1 MSKSL
6 ALAETSNYP
15 RKDVC
20 KISSGYRP
28 QDIGRISSGY
38 CSQDIV
44 LIVLRK
50 VVHIITTGSR
60 MYSLDELLRTS
71 SFVHQEGEDVDD

>member
-15 RKDVC
+15 RRNVY

-28 QDIGRISSGY
+28 PDIVRISSGY
-38 CSQDIV
+38 RPQDIV

-60 MYSLDELLRTS
+60 TYSLDELLRTS